1 MSTKICD
8 LGACSGCDMLV
19 VLAGTGLL
27 LMYQNTDG
35 LGRDPV
41 TEQLRS
47 TMSPGER
54 ETGLGEMNGPEG
66 IAEKKLCN

>member
-1 MSTKICD
+1 MSSKICD

-54 ETGLGEMNGPEG
+54 ETGLGEINGPEG
-66 IAEKKLCN
+66 IAEKKIYN

>member
-8 LGACSGCDMLV
+8 LGACSDCDMLA

-66 IAEKKLCN
+66 IAEKKLYN